1 MVLNRFLVVVLVR
14 MTRRRHLRQVVVLL
28 VFAESGQGQGQ
39 AEIVGLVLAAAAARV
54 VVVIFV
60 LIIIMQ
66 RRPPFPFRLR
76 PFRGGVLVSVL
87 DSQVGQRIQIGTEL
101 SPLFDRRRRD
111 ESRIVLCDLGKRFE
125 AVRAEWGQPARGSGA
140 AR

>member
-1 MVLNRFLVVVLVR
+1 MIRFLVVVPVR

-39 AEIVGLVLAAAAARV
+39 AEIVGLVVATAAARV
-54 VVVIFV
+54 VVIVI

-66 RRPPFPFRLR
+66 RRPPFPFRLGA
-76 PFRGGVLVSVL
+76 FRGGVLVVVVSVL
-87 DSQVGQRIQIGTEL
+87 DSQVGQRIQVRTEL

-125 AVRAEWGQPARGSGA
+125 PVRAEWSQPSRGGGA